1 MPIGIG
7 KVNHMKKFRFVRLLM
22 FLTSMGASL
31 LVANS
36 VLAAQAVSVKKSSCV
51 KGKACQCSQIGYQDL
66 GFRDRSLVRKV
77 KVKLEN
83 PSVQTSDNGAGDW
96 CVRTG
101 SGASYYK
108 ACNACKGSACC
119 VGTTSGGSSSYQCYN
134 QDSTPEKPVK
144 VSVFGS
150 SNEDWTDAKEDA
162 EDNKPDREDFEAQR
176 EEKGS
181 AGRQ

>member
-31 LVANS
+31 LVATS

-51 KGKACQCSQIGYQDL
+51 KGKACQCSQVGYQEL

-83 PSVQTSDNGAGDW
+83 PEVQTSDNGAGDW

-101 SGASYYK
+101 SGASFYK

-119 VGTTSGGSSSYQCYN
+119 VGTTSGGSSSYQCYS

-162 EDNKPDREDFEAQR
+162 EDNKPDREDIEPPR

-181 AGRQ
+181 VGRQ